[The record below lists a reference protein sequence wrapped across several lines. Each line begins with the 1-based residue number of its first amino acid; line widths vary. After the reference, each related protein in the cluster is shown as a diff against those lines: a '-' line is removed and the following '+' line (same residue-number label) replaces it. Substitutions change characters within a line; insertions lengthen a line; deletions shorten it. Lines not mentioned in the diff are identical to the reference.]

1 MEILENKQGET
12 KMENEL
18 NTQLLRAVL
27 DQYATPDPKIVGTI
41 PRNGINLAYVSHA
54 DITKI
59 LIEIDP
65 EWNWQPVAWDN
76 GRPAI
81 HVENGTAI
89 MWATLTLLGKS
100 LLGVGSARAD
110 KQDLDKELV
119 GDFLRNAAM
128 RFGIALSL
136 WSKQDWSDNTTIV
149 SLPTAQSKRAEEA
162 KPYVGNH
169 PAKGVPSPKVVREF
183 VQDSDPTP
191 DEVAEIAA
199 QFNATIVE
207 NITPINKPVASG
219 GKASDKQKNLI
230 SKLAKEKVN
239 GDCVSLMEQ
248 LFNKNAV
255 GDLTSKEASGL
266 IKQLMEM
273 R

>member
-1 MEILENKQGET
+1 MSE
-12 KMENEL
+12 EL

-59 LIEIDP
+59 LIEVDP
-65 EWNWQPVAWDN
+65 SWSWQPIEWVN

-81 HVENGTAI
+81 HVENGTAT
-89 MWATLTLLGKS
+89 MWGTLTLLGKS
-100 LLGVGSARAD
+100 MIGVGSVRAD
-110 KQDLDKELV
+110 KQDHEKELV
-119 GDFLRNAAM
+119 GDFLRNASM

-136 WSKQDWSDNTTIV
+136 WSKQDWSDNTTIT
-149 SLPTAQSKRAEEA
+149 SLPAMQARRAEEA

-169 PAKGVPSPKVVREF
+169 PAKGVPSPKVVRDF
-183 VQDSDPTP
+183 VDDSEPSLLD
-191 DEVAEIAA
+191 VAEIAA
-199 QFNATIVE
+199 QFGATIVE
-207 NITPINKPVASG
+207 NITPIKAATSG
-219 GKASDKQKNLI
+219 GKASEKQAGLI

-239 GDCVSLMEQ
+239 GDCVPLMKQ
-248 LFNKNAV
+248 LFNKDAV
-255 GDLTSKEASGL
+255 SALTSKEASAL

>member
-1 MEILENKQGET
+1 MSE
-12 KMENEL
+12 EL
-18 NTQLLRAVL
+18 NGVLLRAVL

-59 LIEIDP
+59 LIEVDP
-65 EWNWQPVAWDN
+65 LWSWHPAGWEN

-81 HVENGTAI
+81 NVENNTAT
-89 MWATLTLLGKS
+89 MWGSLTLLGKS
-100 LLGVGSARAD
+100 MLGVGSVRAD
-110 KQDLDKELV
+110 KQDLDKELI

-136 WSKQDWSDNTTIV
+136 WSKQDWSDNTTIT
-149 SLPTAQSKRAEEA
+149 SLPAVQAKRADEA

-183 VQDSDPTP
+183 VQDNEPTP
-191 DEVAEIAA
+191 DEVAEIAS

-207 NITPINKPVASG
+207 NITPTTKPVASSG
-219 GKASDKQKNLI
+219 AKVSEKQAGLI

-239 GDCVSLMEQ
+239 GDCVPLLQQ
-248 LFNKNAV
+248 LFNKSAV
-255 GDLTSKEASGL
+255 NQLTSKEASAL

>member
-1 MEILENKQGET
+1 M
-12 KMENEL
+12 NEQL
-18 NTQLLRAVL
+18 NTALLRAVL
-27 DQYATPDPKIVGTI
+27 DEYATPDPKIVGTI

-59 LIEIDP
+59 LIEVDP
-65 EWNWQPVAWDN
+65 AWSWQPIEWVN

-81 HVENGTAI
+81 NVENGTAT
-89 MWATLTLLGKS
+89 MWGTLTLLGKPM
-100 LLGVGSARAD
+100 LGVGSVRAD

-136 WSKQDWSDNTTIV
+136 WSKQDWSDNTTIT
-149 SLPTAQSKRAEEA
+149 SLPAVQAKRAEEA

-183 VQDSDPTP
+183 VQDNEPTP
-191 DEVAEIAA
+191 DEIAEIAA

-207 NITPINKPVASG
+207 NITPIKAASSG
-219 GKASDKQKNLI
+219 AKASDKQKGLI
-230 SKLAKEKVN
+230 SKLAKEKVD
-239 GDCVSLMEQ
+239 GDCVPLMKQ
-248 LFNKNAV
+248 LFNKDAV
-255 GDLTSKEASGL
+255 GDLTSKEASAL
-266 IKQLMEM
+266 IKHLMEL

>member
-1 MEILENKQGET
+1 MSE
-12 KMENEL
+12 EL
-18 NTQLLRAVL
+18 NTTLLRAVL

-65 EWNWQPVAWDN
+65 LWSWQPVEWVN

-81 HVENGTAI
+81 NVENGTAT

-100 LLGVGSARAD
+100 MLGVGSVRAD

-136 WSKQDWSDNTTIV
+136 WSKQDWSDNTTIT
-149 SLPTAQSKRAEEA
+149 SLPAAQAKRAEQA
-162 KPYVGNH
+162 KPYVQNH
-169 PAKGVPSPKVVREF
+169 PAKGVPSPKVV
-183 VQDSDPTP
+183 QDYMNDSEPTP
-191 DEVAEIAA
+191 QEIAEIAVA
-199 QFNATIVE
+199 FGATPVE
-207 NITPINKPVASG
+207 NITPIKAATSG
-219 GKASDKQKNLI
+219 GKASDKQKGLI
-230 SKLAKEKVN
+230 SKLAKEKVD
-239 GDCVSLMEQ
+239 GDCVPIMQQMFKKS
-248 LFNKNAV
+248 AV
-255 GDLTSKEASGL
+255 GELTSKEASAL
-266 IKQLMEM
+266 IKHLMEL

>member
-1 MEILENKQGET
+1 MSE
-12 KMENEL
+12 EL
-18 NTQLLRAVL
+18 NTTLLRAVL

-65 EWNWQPVAWDN
+65 LWSWQPVEWVN

-81 HVENGTAI
+81 NVENGTAT

-100 LLGVGSARAD
+100 MLGVGSVRAD

-136 WSKQDWSDNTTIV
+136 WSKQDWSDNTTIT
-149 SLPTAQSKRAEEA
+149 SLPAAQAKRAEQA
-162 KPYVGNH
+162 KPYVQNH
-169 PAKGVPSPKVVREF
+169 PAKGVPSPKVV
-183 VQDSDPTP
+183 QDYMNDSEPTP
-191 DEVAEIAA
+191 EEVAEIAVA
-199 QFNATIVE
+199 FGATPVE
-207 NITPINKPVASG
+207 NITPIKAATSG
-219 GKASDKQKNLI
+219 GKASDKQKGLI
-230 SKLAKEKVN
+230 SKLAKEKVD
-239 GDCVSLMEQ
+239 GDCVPLMQ
-248 LFNKNAV
+248 QMFKKSAV
-255 GDLTSKEASGL
+255 GELTSKEASAL
-266 IKQLMEM
+266 IKHLMEL